1 MHSQIPQHH
10 KDGSKYRQ
18 PHTIHPQ
25 RLDIEPETAEDG
37 GAGDL
42 DVDAVFVVGEGEVF
56 HLIDDESF
64 EGEVEYRE
72 LDMVHSQFWYH
83 AKVKCESGNWWV

>member
-10 KDGSKYRQ
+10 KNRPKHRQ

-72 LDMVHSQFWYH
+72 LD
-83 AKVKCESGNWWV
+83 GWVTVSFGITPHNRMYLVAEK